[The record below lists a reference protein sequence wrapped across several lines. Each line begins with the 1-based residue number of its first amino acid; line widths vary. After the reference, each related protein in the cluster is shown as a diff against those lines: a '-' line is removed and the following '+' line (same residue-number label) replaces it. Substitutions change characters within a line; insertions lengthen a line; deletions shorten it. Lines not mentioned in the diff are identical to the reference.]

1 MGNEP
6 LTTDLLKRV
15 VADAIAEA
23 TTLNRLA
30 YSEPEA
36 ASLLGCRPHVLRDA
50 RLRGHAVEERAQR
63 RQPAGGSADAHH
75 VEVAPAGRIGRR
87 RTARRRPTR
96 HHRRIGCSSFGRL
109 GGLVHGHLTKVT
121 TTPSILSSE
130 VR

>member
-50 RLRGHAVEERAQR
+50 RLRGEIRSTKV
-63 RQPAGGSADAHH
+63 GK
-75 VEVAPAGRIGRR
+75 RIGY
-87 RTARRRPTR
+87 TR
-96 HHRRIGCSSFGRL
+96 QQLDAYLESQA
-109 GGLVHGHLTKVT
+109 V
-121 TTPSILSSE
+121 
-130 VR
+130 